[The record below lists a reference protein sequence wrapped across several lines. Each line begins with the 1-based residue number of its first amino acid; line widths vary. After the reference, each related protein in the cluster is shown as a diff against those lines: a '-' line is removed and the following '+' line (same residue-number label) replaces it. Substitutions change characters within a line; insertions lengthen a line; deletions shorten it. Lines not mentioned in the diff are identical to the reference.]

1 MAIQPRVAGT
11 QRGSPTSGSPITLPL
26 TTLAYD
32 CIVYVTGCGGASNA
46 VTMSG
51 AGATWTE
58 AIYVTTAPT
67 LVCYIGYGC
76 AGGDTTI
83 TPTYS
88 GGSGSTEAT
97 YVIGMFTGVR
107 YSSSPVTSTTTGS
120 WSTSLTT
127 ITTSTQSYTVGD
139 LVISVIGMFS
149 TGTTTWSA
157 TTWSNT
163 ESTTSMGANTGGDTY
178 QTAADF
184 VIASSS
190 SSTTATYI
198 WSTSKVANIGIMRLS
213 LSGPTQTEQIV
224 TVV

>member
-1 MAIQPRVAGT
+1 MAWALRSSGT
-11 QRGSPTSGSPITLPL
+11 KHGAFTSGSALSLPL
-26 TTLAYD
+26 TTDLD
-32 CIVYVTGCGGASNA
+32 DTIVVLISESGTG
-46 VTMSG
+46 TITITG
-51 AGATWTE
+51 AGATWQQAATGT
-58 AIYVTTAPT
+58 ITPNLWMWV
-67 LVCYIGYGC
+67 GYGC

-83 TPTYS
+83 TIT
-88 GGSGSTEAT
+88 GAGTENT
-97 YVIGMFTGVR
+97 YVLGMFTGGPAG
-107 YSSSPVTSTTTGS
+107 SPLVSAS
-120 WSTSLTT
+120 VVY
-127 ITTSTQSYTVGD
+127 ITPAA
-139 LVISVIGMFS
+139 L
-149 TGTTTWSA
+149 TGTSNSITYNSTDLIVAACCISAGSDTWSA